1 MISSFFSKAKPIHFL
16 VISIF
21 LLIAFVFSKFFIE
34 NQALSITNIAT
45 QIGTFTVCIFSIFVL
60 NFLSGKND
68 LTHKNSYNIL
78 FITLFMVM
86 LPQTFCN
93 IKIVIANFFVLLAFR
108 RIISLRTQ
116 KELKK
121 KLFDAAFWISLATLL
136 FFWASLFYLL
146 IFAALFL
153 YAIPELKN
161 WAIPFIGVLAAI
173 CITVCVLII
182 ADTTIISYFSEMD
195 FGISFNYSTLNSPS
209 IITALTIVF
218 TYFVWSLFHYIGIL
232 KTKART
238 KKPTS
243 VLVVLAALIAL
254 AIVVISPEKTSA
266 EFLFLLAPL
275 SVIVT
280 NYMETVSVK
289 WFKETLIWLLII
301 TPIIGL
307 ML

>member
-1 MISSFFSKAKPIHFL
+1 M

-60 NFLSGKND
+60 NFLSVKND

-78 FITLFMVM
+78 FVTLFMVM
-86 LPQTFCN
+86 LPQTFMET
-93 IKIVIANFFVLLAFR
+93 KMVVANLFILLAFR

-121 KLFDAAFWISLATLL
+121 KLFDAAFWISLASLL
-136 FFWASLFYLL
+136 FFWSLLFYIL

-161 WAIPFIGVLAAI
+161 WAIPFIGVLAVT
-173 CITVCVLII
+173 CLTVCVLIVAGTDI
-182 ADTTIISYFSEMD
+182 TTYFSEMNYS
-195 FGISFNYSTLNSPS
+195 ISFDFTSLNSKS
-209 IITALTIVF
+209 MIITITIIL
-218 TYFVWSLFHYIGIL
+218 TYFVWSLFHYIGIM

-243 VLVVLAALIAL
+243 VLVVLATLIAL
-254 AIVVISPEKTSA
+254 LIVVVSPEKTGA
-266 EFLFLLAPL
+266 EFIFLLAPL
-275 SVIVT
+275 AIIVT
-280 NYMETVSVK
+280 NYMETIPEK
-289 WFKETLIWLLII
+289 WFKETLIWILII
-301 TPIIGL
+301 LPIVNL

>member
-60 NFLSGKND
+60 NFLSVKND

-78 FITLFMVM
+78 FVTLFMVM
-86 LPQTFCN
+86 LPQTFMET
-93 IKIVIANFFVLLAFR
+93 KMVVANLFILLAFR

-121 KLFDAAFWISLATLL
+121 KLFDAAFWISLASLL
-136 FFWASLFYLL
+136 FFWSLLFYIL

-161 WAIPFIGVLAAI
+161 WAIPFIGVLAVT
-173 CITVCVLII
+173 CLTVCVLIVAGTDI
-182 ADTTIISYFSEMD
+182 TTYFSEMNYS
-195 FGISFNYSTLNSPS
+195 ISFDFTSLNSKS
-209 IITALTIVF
+209 MIITITIIL
-218 TYFVWSLFHYIGIL
+218 TYFVWSLFHYIGIM

-243 VLVVLAALIAL
+243 VLVVLATLIAL
-254 AIVVISPEKTSA
+254 LIVVVSPEKTGA
-266 EFLFLLAPL
+266 EFIFLLAPL
-275 SVIVT
+275 AIIVT
-280 NYMETVSVK
+280 NYMETIPEK
-289 WFKETLIWLLII
+289 WFKETLIWILII
-301 TPIIGL
+301 LPIVNL